1 MAHDTAW
8 IQTRMQSPVISTTMP
23 DTDPFP
29 LIQQMDVCHISK
41 ICTKNSL
48 FAEARIDMLRRHLNA
63 SKGNAMKSMQQR
75 VVAQKDFIIQTR
87 RDLHR
92 IPETAYTER
101 KTSAY
106 VTDALTREG
115 LQVQSEIARF
125 GVVGLM
131 DTKKPGPTLMIRAD
145 MDALPIEEAT
155 GLPFTSIHPGAMHA
169 CGHDAHM
176 AMVLGA
182 ARVLSGMRDK
192 LNGNIKFLFQPA
204 EEGPG
209 GAKPMIDA
217 GVMENP
223 GVDYALGC
231 HVWPGIPEGVIGIK
245 PGVFMAAM
253 NRFDIKIIG
262 EGGHGAMP
270 HLCVDALEVATQVV
284 GALQRIVSRQMNPLH
299 PTVLTIGR
307 FHAGTAFNIIPSV
320 AEMSGTTRTFDTE
333 TWKNLEVRIEKVV
346 RGICEAMGAQ
356 YELNFQFSYPPT
368 VNDDAFSQRVRACA
382 EKVVG
387 GDRVVEPEPTMGG
400 EDMSYY
406 LQKAKGCFF
415 ALGVGREGGA
425 NLHHSKFDLNEDVL
439 LIGTEM
445 YCQVALDLLG
455 RSGGA

>member
-1 MAHDTAW
+1 M
-8 IQTRMQSPVISTTMP
+8 
-23 DTDPFP
+23 
-29 LIQQMDVCHISK
+29 
-41 ICTKNSL
+41 KN
-48 FAEARIDMLRRHLNA
+48 IKKH
-63 SKGNAMKSMQQR
+63 
-75 VVAQKDFIIQTR
+75 VVEQKDLIIQTR

-106 VTDALTREG
+106 VTDSLTREG
-115 LQVQSEIARF
+115 LQVQTGIAQF

-131 DTKKPGPTLMIRAD
+131 DTKRPGPTLMIRAD

-155 GLPFTSIHPGAMHA
+155 GLPFASIHQGSMHA

-182 ARVLSGMRDK
+182 VRVLNKIRDR
-192 LNGNIKFLFQPA
+192 LNGNIKFVFQPA

-223 GVDYALGC
+223 RVDYALGC
-231 HVWPGIPEGVIGIK
+231 HVWPGIPEGDIGIK

-253 NRFDIKIIG
+253 NRFDIRIVGK
-262 EGGHGAMP
+262 GGHGAMP
-270 HLCVDALEVATQVV
+270 HLCVDALEVGTQVV
-284 GALQRIVSRQMNPLH
+284 SALQRIVSRHMNPLD
-299 PTVLTIGR
+299 PTVLTIGS
-307 FHAGTAFNIIPSV
+307 FHAGTAFNVIPSEV
-320 AEMSGTTRTFDTE
+320 EMSGTTRTFDTE
-333 TWKNLEVRIEKVV
+333 TWRTWDERIGKVV
-346 RGICEAMGAQ
+346 RGVCESMGAR

-368 VNDDAFSQRVRACA
+368 INDEAFSQTVRACA

-387 GDRVVEPEPTMGG
+387 KDRVVEPEPTMGG

-406 LQKAKGCFF
+406 LQNAKGCFF

-425 NLHHSKFDLNEDVL
+425 NLHHSKFDFNEDVL
-439 LIGTEM
+439 LLGVEM
-445 YCQVALDLLG
+445 YCRVALNLLG
-455 RSGGA
+455 HGGVA